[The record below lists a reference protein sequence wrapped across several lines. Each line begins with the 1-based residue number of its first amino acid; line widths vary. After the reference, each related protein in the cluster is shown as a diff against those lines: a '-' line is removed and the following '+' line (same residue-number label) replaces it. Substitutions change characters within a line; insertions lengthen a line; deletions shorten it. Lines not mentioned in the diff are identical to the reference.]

1 MSHLYYDITTPPRS
15 QSADEYGRKQTPPF
29 MADSGHSLSG
39 GELGR
44 PPPGLQLARAT
55 AGPRPGKHPRP
66 AVVLSLGATAMEIR
80 CTQISGFVDY
90 CSLSV
95 QSQRQRP
102 CLENESQCCCVCGLS
117 RGACSIGELRWRAGR
132 FMHSSRQATANAFS
146 VRRFIEF
153 ARVVK
158 CNRIWHTPG
167 WVHLSFLSV
176 EREIFRKTKQL

>member
-1 MSHLYYDITTPPRS
+1 MVDP
-15 QSADEYGRKQTPPF
+15 
-29 MADSGHSLSG
+29 GHGLSG

-44 PPPGLQLARAT
+44 PPPGLQLARGT

-80 CTQISGFVDY
+80 CPQISAFVDY

-95 QSQRQRP
+95 HSQRQRP

-132 FMHSSRQATANAFS
+132 FMHSSPASGRERGFRPPFHRVCPSGKMQSNLPEWQS
-146 VRRFIEF
+146 QLWHLVKV
-153 ARVVK
+153 ARVV
-158 CNRIWHTPG
+158 CG
-167 WVHLSFLSV
+167 
-176 EREIFRKTKQL
+176 EKTKQGGPES

>member
-66 AVVLSLGATAMEIR
+66 AVVLSLGATDMEIR
-80 CTQISGFVDY
+80 CTQISGFVDF

-95 QSQRQRP
+95 HSQRQRP
-102 CLENESQCCCVCGLS
+102 CSGNASQCCCASRLS
-117 RGACSIGELRWRAGR
+117 RGAGSIGELRWRANR
-132 FMHSSRQATANAFS
+132 FMHSSLRRAAANAFS

-158 CNRIWHTPG
+158 CNRICPSGKCNFGIW
-167 WVHLSFLSV
+167 
-176 EREIFRKTKQL
+176 